1 MIQRIQTLY
10 LIAAAVL
17 SGLMMTG
24 DLMIMENGA
33 DTVFTIGFKGLGV
46 SGGEL
51 VQRLWPLTVIIGL
64 VPLLAI
70 IAVFLYRRRSL
81 QMRVTML
88 VLLLSLGTLILG
100 TFYIIMFDRKMDITL
115 IWKVKSVFPLISA
128 ILAWLAYNS
137 ILKDEMLVRSYD
149 RLR

>member
-1 MIQRIQTLY
+1 MIQRIQTLF

-17 SGLMMTG
+17 
-24 DLMIMENGA
+24 ENGA
-33 DTVFTIGFKGLGV
+33 GTVFTVDFKGLGV

-51 VQRLWPLTVIIGL
+51 VQRLWPLTIIIGL
-64 VPLLAI
+64 VPLLALVAI
-70 IAVFLYRRRSL
+70 FLFRRRSF

-100 TFYIIMFDRKMDITL
+100 AFYIIMFDRKMDITL
-115 IWKVKSVFPLISA
+115 IWKVKAVFPLISA
-128 ILAWLAYNS
+128 ILAWLAYLS
-137 ILKDEMLVRSYD
+137 ILKDELLVKSYD

>member
-17 SGLMMTG
+17 SGLLMTG

-51 VQRLWPLTVIIGL
+51 IQRLWPLTVIIGL
-64 VPLLAI
+64 VPLLAFV
-70 IAVFLYRRRSL
+70 AVFLYRRRSL

-100 TFYIIMFDRKMDITL
+100 AFYIIMFDRKMDISL
-115 IWKVKSVFPLISA
+115 IWKIKAVFPLISA
-128 ILAWLAYNS
+128 ILAWLAYHS

>member
-17 SGLMMTG
+17 SGLLMTG

-33 DTVFTIGFKGLGV
+33 GTVFTVDFKGLGV

-51 VQRLWPLTVIIGL
+51 VQRLWPLTIIIGL
-64 VPLLAI
+64 VPLLALVAI
-70 IAVFLYRRRSL
+70 FLYRRRSF

-100 TFYIIMFDRKMDITL
+100 AFYIIMFDRKMDITL
-115 IWKVKSVFPLISA
+115 IWKVKAVFPLISA
-128 ILAWLAYNS
+128 ILAWLAYLS
-137 ILKDEMLVRSYD
+137 ILKDELLVKSYD